1 MWGLVAPHIT
11 FLKLIAMS
19 KEYYKKK
26 IIDLRASIA
35 KEKEAKKR
43 DNENYSR
50 WIKSASSPSSKASYR
65 KSKIDA
71 ATRHDRQIE
80 YLKRQIESA
89 KDSLKR
95 CK

>member
-1 MWGLVAPHIT
+1 
-11 FLKLIAMS
+11 MS

-26 IIDLRASIA
+26 IVDLRASIA

-50 WIKSASSPSSKASYR
+50 YIKNASSPSTKASYR

-71 ATRHDRQIE
+71 AARHDRQIE

-95 CK
+95 CR